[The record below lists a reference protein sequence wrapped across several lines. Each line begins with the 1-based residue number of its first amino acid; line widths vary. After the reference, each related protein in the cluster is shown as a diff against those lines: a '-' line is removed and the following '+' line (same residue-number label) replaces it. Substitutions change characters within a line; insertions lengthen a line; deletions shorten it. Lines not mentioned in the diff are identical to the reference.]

1 MSMVREVLRDVLHLL
16 IFFDFACAVV
26 LVILGV
32 QTSFFRASEYWE
44 RRGSLFSL
52 RRPRPSEFSKEYY
65 ATYRRSVWLAVVFVA
80 VLALGGLLSWLDI
93 LVFGPTS

>member
-1 MSMVREVLRDVLHLL
+1 MSMVREVLRDVLHLV
-16 IFFDFACAVV
+16 IFFDWACAAV

-32 QTSFFRASEYWE
+32 QTSFFRANEYLE

-52 RRPRPSEFSKEYY
+52 RRLRPSEFSKEYY
-65 ATYRRSVWLAVVFVA
+65 ASYRRSVWLAVAFFA
-80 VLALGGLLSWLDI
+80 VLAIGGLLTWVDI